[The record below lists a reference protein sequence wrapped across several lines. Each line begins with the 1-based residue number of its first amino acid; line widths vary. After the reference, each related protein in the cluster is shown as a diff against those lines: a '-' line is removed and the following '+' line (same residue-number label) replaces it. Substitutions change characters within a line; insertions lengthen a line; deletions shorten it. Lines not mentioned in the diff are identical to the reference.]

1 MMLLRKKEMRKMKR
15 GSLVRLRTPNRW
27 RPNNVGSRN
36 VKTEPSP
43 LKQVQGQVQAAD
55 QGPKTTTPN
64 RAKPTPQL
72 NLLPLQLPNS
82 TRCHLS
88 S

>member
-27 RPNNVGSRN
+27 RQKNVGSRN

-64 RAKPTPQL
+64 RSKPTPQL
-72 NLLPLQLPNS
+72 NLLP
-82 TRCHLS
+82 
-88 S
+88 